1 MNELHIEST
10 YWHRMS
16 EEEVEQCI
24 PIGEWRKM
32 QKEIDQHGSI
42 RVEGEIN

>member
-1 MNELHIEST
+1 MNELHIESPC
-10 YWHRMS
+10 WHRMS

-32 QKEIDQHGSI
+32 QKEIDQYGYI
-42 RVEGEIN
+42 RAEREVN